1 MRCGQCDEVLP
12 EGARFCPKCGSVQ
25 LLPDGSP
32 PPSDGKLP
40 PGILAHAYPMKWYKA
55 LIYVILFL
63 SALWYLINGVQLLA
77 GTAYG
82 APSAEVYGMFPALKP
97 LSIIMG
103 LLYLGMAGGF
113 LLTRQKLAGFRKDAV
128 WWLLGLYVLD
138 LVLSLVFGI
147 AQWVIFKDLKFAGDI
162 LGSLLISSIMSIVFL
177 VLNRIYFDNREELF
191 VN

>member
-1 MRCGQCDEVLP
+1 MKCQQCGDTLP
-12 EGARFCPKCGSVQ
+12 EGARFCPKCGAVQ
-25 LLPDGSP
+25 LRPDGSP
-32 PPSDGKLP
+32 PPPDDKLP
-40 PGILAHAYPMKWYKA
+40 SDILAKAYPMKWYKA

-63 SALWYLINGVQLLA
+63 DALLYLVNGVRLLT

-82 APSAEVYGMFPALKP
+82 APPAVVYGIFPALKP

-103 LLYLGMAGGF
+103 LWHLGMAGGF
-113 LLTRQKLAGFRKDAV
+113 LIVRQMLAGFRKNAV
-128 WWLLGLYVLD
+128 RCLLGLYILE
-138 LVLSLVFGI
+138 LVFTLIFGI
-147 AQWVIFKDLKFAGDI
+147 AQWVIFKDLRFAGDI

>member
-1 MRCGQCDEVLP
+1 MKCQQCGDTLS
-12 EGARFCPKCGSVQ
+12 EGARFCPKCGAVQ
-25 LLPDGSP
+25 LRPDGSP
-32 PPSDGKLP
+32 PPPDDRLPSD
-40 PGILAHAYPMKWYKA
+40 ILAKAYPMKWYKA

-63 SALWYLINGVQLLA
+63 DALLYLVNGVRLLA

-82 APSAEVYGMFPALKP
+82 APPAVVYGIFPALKP

-113 LLTRQKLAGFRKDAV
+113 LLTRQKLASFRKDAV
-128 WWLLGLYVLD
+128 WWLLGLYILD
-138 LVLSLVFGI
+138 LVLCLIFGI
-147 AQWVIFKDLKFAGDI
+147 AQWVIFKDPRFAGDI

>member
-25 LLPDGSP
+25 LRPDGSP
-32 PPSDGKLP
+32 PPPGDALPSDV
-40 PGILAHAYPMKWYKA
+40 LATAYSMKWYNA

-63 SALWYLINGVQLLA
+63 SALWYLINGVRLLL
-77 GTAYG
+77 GSAYG
-82 APSAEVYGMFPALKP
+82 APSALVYGMFPALKP

-103 LLYLGMAGGF
+103 LIYLGMTAGF
-113 LLTRQKLAGFRKDAV
+113 LVVRQMPAGFRKNAV
-128 WWLLGLYVLD
+128 RCLLGLYIPDMIITLIFGVAQLIILGD
-138 LVLSLVFGI
+138 LRFAGDLLGSLVFGR
-147 AQWVIFKDLKFAGDI
+147 I
-162 LGSLLISSIMSIVFL
+162 LSIVFP